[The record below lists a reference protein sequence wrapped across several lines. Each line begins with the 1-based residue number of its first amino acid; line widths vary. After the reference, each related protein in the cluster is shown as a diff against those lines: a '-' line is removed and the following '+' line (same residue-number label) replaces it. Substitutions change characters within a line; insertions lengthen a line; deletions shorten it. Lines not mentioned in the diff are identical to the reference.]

1 MRSTRTIIA
10 AAAAAALALS
20 LPTAASADS
29 PPPPP
34 QEWSSQLG
42 APFSI
47 ALDGSRVYVADGAT
61 GTIGQLQPDGG
72 IAPVVEGIPGLTGL
86 AIRGATMA
94 WGSSVEDGSTEPPVI
109 LESGLNIRGPKGAV
123 VYADLHAYE
132 FANNPDAGNVY
143 GITDPN
149 PCVVEASGGAPLSYT
164 GLKDAHAYNVASWK
178 GEWLVADA
186 AANAVLRVTDSGQ
199 ISTLAVLPPVP
210 VTLTAETAGMLG
222 LPACA
227 AGETYYVEPVPTGV
241 AVGSGGKVY
250 VTTLPGFPGESASQ
264 GALWQIDPRSGS
276 VTQLASGLSGPT
288 SAAVKGGDV
297 YVAELF
303 GAGVT
308 KINGGVS
315 SLYAPLSGA
324 LSVAVAANGTV
335 WAATMDLAGGPGKIV
350 SIADGKVRVNGNLVR

>member
-1 MRSTRTIIA
+1 MRSTRTVLA

-20 LPTAASADS
+20 LPAAASAAS
-29 PPPPP
+29 APPPP
-34 QEWSSQLG
+34 QEWSTQLG

-47 ALDGSRVYVADGAT
+47 ALDGTRVYVADGAT
-61 GTIGQLQPDGG
+61 GTIGQLQPDGQ

-86 AIRGATMA
+86 AIRGASMA

-109 LESGLNIRGPKGAV
+109 LESGLNIRGPKGTT

-132 FANNPDAGNVY
+132 VANNPDAASTY

-149 PCVVEASGGAPLSYT
+149 PCVVEATGGAPLSYT
-164 GLKDAHAYNVASWK
+164 GLVDAHAYNVASWK

-186 AANAVLRVTDSGQ
+186 GANTVMRVTDSGR

-227 AGETYYVEPVPTGV
+227 AGDTYYVEPVPTGIT
-241 AVGSGGKVY
+241 VGSGNTIY

-264 GALWQIDPRSGS
+264 GALWQVDASSGT
-276 VTQLASGLSGPT
+276 VTQLVSGLSGPT
-288 SAAVKGGDV
+288 SAAVKGKDV

-308 KINGGVS
+308 KVTDGAAS
-315 SLYAPLSGA
+315 PYAALNGA
-324 LSVAVAANGTV
+324 LSVAVASNGTV
-335 WAATMDLAGGPGKIV
+335 WAATMDLTGGPGTIV
-350 SIADGKVRVNGNLVR
+350 SIAKGKVHVNGNIVR